1 VHAAPAVS
9 LTKTH
14 GNAHTSVQGQ
24 SEHSGISLRN
34 GFSAY
39 AAVSPAANLSVAAG
53 LIAGRPNNTPSP
65 INNGRE
71 DATQSPSARR
81 HDIAGPGCRGACH
94 HHASAIALVA
104 GRAFARPVGRSGL
117 HLLRRSSSAVAS
129 QPAMAGFQPWLHQ
142 PCIDSDFVTR
152 NRVPHRPLNKAD
164 LDLIHRN
171 C

>member
-14 GNAHTSVQGQ
+14 GNAHTSIQGQ

-71 DATQSPSARR
+71 DATQSPSARQ

-104 GRAFARPVGRSGL
+104 GRAFARPVG
-117 HLLRRSSSAVAS
+117 
-129 QPAMAGFQPWLHQ
+129 
-142 PCIDSDFVTR
+142 
-152 NRVPHRPLNKAD
+152 
-164 LDLIHRN
+164 
-171 C
+171 